1 MTNKISKE
9 VIMKTQFKEY
19 YSLEGSFLDFIVN
32 FKRVALGSSIGHTIV
47 VFSLKTVI
55 VFPFFFLE
63 WYIDGRNIHRVCHLP
78 GMFKRVSKAILNV
91 Q

>member
-32 FKRVALGSSIGHTIV
+32 FKRVALGSSIGHTYNGRLQFENCNC
-47 VFSLKTVI
+47 FS
-55 VFPFFFLE
+55 FL
-63 WYIDGRNIHRVCHLP
+63 
-78 GMFKRVSKAILNV
+78 VSRMGH
-91 Q
+91 